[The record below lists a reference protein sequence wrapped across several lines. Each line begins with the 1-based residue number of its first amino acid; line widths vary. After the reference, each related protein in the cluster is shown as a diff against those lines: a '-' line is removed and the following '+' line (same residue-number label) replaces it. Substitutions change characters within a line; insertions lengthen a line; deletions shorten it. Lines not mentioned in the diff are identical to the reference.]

1 MLLGEL
7 LVIGDTR
14 SLQYNTV
21 EFGMVYDLLR
31 Y

>member
-1 MLLGEL
+1 MLRVEL

-14 SLQYNTV
+14 SLQYNSV
-21 EFGMVYDLLR
+21 EFGMVCDLLR